1 MKNLLATVMF
11 TVLSFYAVAQ
21 KAPIKFGDIPLED
34 LEMTRYAAD
43 TSAVAVILADYG
55 EARISPFQG
64 KMIFERH
71 TRIKILKKDGTSWA
85 NVEVPLWKQSG
96 SRETISGLKAVTY
109 NLENGKVVQTKMN
122 SDNVF
127 EEKFNKNIDLK
138 KFTLVNAKEGS
149 VIEYTYKINSDF
161 ITEFPNWQF
170 QYSIPSRLTEYR
182 AYIPDFFIF
191 EKYMKG
197 YLAPGYET
205 KNFQQG
211 SYNEKMHRWTINN
224 VPAFKAEPYMTCEED
239 YISKINFALSY
250 INFPGQPSREIM
262 GSWDKLV
269 GSLMGS
275 ESFGKTVSGNNFL
288 KKKVEELTAG
298 ITEPEQKMAAIH
310 NYVKTS
316 LEWTKVSDALAD
328 NLKDVF
334 EKKKGTAG
342 DINLA
347 LASMLDKAGFS
358 VDLLILST
366 REHGFIRKPF
376 PIASQ
381 INYVVASVVIGE
393 KRYYLDATEKF
404 LPINVLP
411 ERCLNGE
418 GILISQNKTFKW
430 VNLESG
436 VKSKTVVNTDLT
448 LAADGSLTGSLSF
461 SRDGYDAHKMRSRY
475 ASNGEET
482 YIKNFA
488 GADKEIASTKFE
500 NIDNLNV
507 SVKELHELTLNEMAD
522 VAGDAIYLNPLI
534 GYNFSENP
542 FKLSERIYPVD
553 FGSPFEK
560 MVIGK
565 ITLPEGY
572 VIDELPKSKILALP
586 NNMGRFVY
594 SVTTIGNTISYTSSF
609 SINKA
614 LFVQNEY
621 PLLREFYTQVVAK
634 QAEQIVLKR
643 K

>member
-1 MKNLLATVMF
+1 MHKLLALVVF
-11 TVLSFYAVAQ
+11 TTLCFFASAQ
-21 KAPIKFGDIPLED
+21 KPPIKFGDIPSED
-34 LEMTRYAAD
+34 LQMTRYEAD

-64 KMIFERH
+64 KMIVERH

-85 NVEVPLWKQSG
+85 NVEVPLWRQNSA
-96 SRETISGLKAVTY
+96 RETISGLKAVTY

-122 SDNVF
+122 NDNVF

-138 KFTLVNAKEGS
+138 KFTLVNVKEGS

-161 ITEFPNWQF
+161 ITEFPDWQF

-197 YLAPGYET
+197 YLAPGYEA

-211 SYNEKMHRWTINN
+211 NYNEKMHRWTINH

-239 YISKINFALSY
+239 YISKINFALAY
-250 INFPGQPSREIM
+250 INFPGEPSREIM
-262 GSWDKLV
+262 GSWEKLV

-288 KKKVEELTAG
+288 KKKVEEITAG
-298 ITEPEQKMAAIH
+298 ITEPEQKMVAIH

-366 REHGFIRKPF
+366 RDHGFIRRPF
-376 PIASQ
+376 PVSSQ
-381 INYVVASVVIGE
+381 INYVVASVMIGD
-393 KRYYLDATEKF
+393 KRYYLDATEKY
-404 LPINVLP
+404 LPVNVLP

-418 GILISQNKTFKW
+418 GILINQNKTFKW
-430 VNLESG
+430 VNLEAST
-436 VKSKTVVNTDLT
+436 KSRTVVNSDLM
-448 LAADGSLTGSLSF
+448 LAVDGSLTGKLTL
-461 SRDGYDAHKMRSRY
+461 SRDGYDAHRMRSKY
-475 ASNGEET
+475 VSDGEET
-482 YIKNFA
+482 YVKNFA
-488 GADKEIASTKFE
+488 GTQKEITSTKFE

-507 SVKELHELTLNEMAD
+507 SAKELHELTLTEMAD
-522 VAGDAIYLNPLI
+522 ISGDAIYLNPLI
-534 GYNFSENP
+534 GYNFTENP

-560 MVIGK
+560 MIIGK
-565 ITLPEGY
+565 ITIPEGY
-572 VIDELPKSKILALP
+572 AIDELPKSKILALP
-586 NNMGRFVY
+586 NNMGKFMY
-594 SVTTIGNTISYTSSF
+594 NITTIGNTINYTSSF
-609 SINKA
+609 TINKA
-614 LFVQNEY
+614 LFVQDEY

-634 QAEQIVLKR
+634 QAEQIILKR

>member
-1 MKNLLATVMF
+1 MKNLLATVIF
-11 TVLSFYAVAQ
+11 TTLCFYVFAQ
-21 KAPIKFGDIPLED
+21 KPPIKFGEIPLED
-34 LEMTRYAAD
+34 LQMTGYDAD
-43 TSAVAVILADYG
+43 TSAAAVILADYG

-85 NVEVPLWKQSG
+85 NVEVPLWRQTSA
-96 SRETISGLKAVTY
+96 RETISGLKAVTY
-109 NLENGKVVQTKMN
+109 NLENGKIVPTKMN

-127 EEKFNKNIDLK
+127 EEKFNKNVDLK
-138 KFTLVNAKEGS
+138 KFTLTNVKEGS
-149 VIEYTYKINSDF
+149 IIEYTYKVNSDF
-161 ITEFPNWQF
+161 ITQFPNWQF
-170 QYSIPSRLTEYR
+170 QYAIPSRLTEYR

-211 SYNEKMHRWTINN
+211 DYNEKMHRWTINN
-224 VPAFKAEPYMTCEED
+224 APAFKAEPYMTCEED
-239 YISKINFALSY
+239 YISKINFALAY

-262 GSWDKLV
+262 GSWEKLV

-275 ESFGKTVSGNNFL
+275 EAFGKTVSGNNFL
-288 KKKVEELTAG
+288 KKKVEELTNG
-298 ITEPEQKMAAIH
+298 ITEPEKKLAVIH
-310 NYVKTS
+310 NYVKNS
-316 LEWTKVSDALAD
+316 LEWTKTSDALAD
-328 NLKDVF
+328 DLKGVF

-347 LASMLDKAGFS
+347 LASMLNKAGFS

-366 REHGFIRKPF
+366 RDHGFIRRPF
-376 PIASQ
+376 PTSSQ

-393 KRYYLDATEKF
+393 KRYYLDATEKY
-404 LPINVLP
+404 LPLNVLP

-418 GILISQNKTFKW
+418 GILISQDKTFKW

-436 VKSKTVVNTDLT
+436 IKSKTIVSSDLV
-448 LAADGSLTGSLSF
+448 LSADGLLTGKLSF
-461 SRDGYDAHKMRSRY
+461 SRDGYDAHKMRSKY
-475 ASNGEET
+475 SSDGEEA
-482 YIKNFA
+482 YVKSFA
-488 GADKEIASTKFE
+488 GTQKEISSTKFE
-500 NIDNLNV
+500 NIDNLGGA
-507 SVKELHELTLNEMAD
+507 VKESHELILNEMVN
-522 VAGDAIYLNPLI
+522 VAGDAMYLNPLI
-534 GYNFSENP
+534 GYNFTDNP

-560 MVIGK
+560 VIIGK
-565 ITLPEGY
+565 ISVPDGY

-586 NNMGRFVY
+586 NNMGKFMY
-594 SVTTIGNTISYTSSF
+594 NVTTVGNTINYTSSF
-609 SINKA
+609 SINKS
-614 LFVQNEY
+614 LFVQADY